1 MLLRPLPVF
10 AMLCA
15 LVAALPAQA
24 QDAGAGERIAQ
35 SWCSRCHVVDSGQ
48 QQGGNDAV
56 PSFPAIARRASTSQA
71 SLTVFLA
78 TPHARMPDF
87 NLTRAEIENVAAY
100 ILGLRD
106 RP

>member
-1 MLLRPLPVF
+1 MLLRALPVF
-10 AMLCA
+10 AMLCG
-15 LVAALPAQA
+15 LAAVQPAHA

-48 QQGGNDAV
+48 QKAGNDAV

-71 SLTVFLA
+71 SLTVFLV
-78 TPHARMPDF
+78 TSHPRMPDF
-87 NLTRAEIENVAAY
+87 NLSRAEIQNVAAY
-100 ILGLRD
+100 ILSLRD